1 MKLRLNWINNI
12 FEGLGNIFTEFI
24 DLVIFIKNV
33 LQFLIIVAIGG
44 AAYYLY
50 LNWEQVLNNLP

>member
-1 MKLRLNWINNI
+1 MKLKLNWINNI

-44 AAYYLY
+44 AGYYLY
-50 LNWEQVLNNLP
+50 LNYEEVLNSLP

>member
-12 FEGLGNIFTEFI
+12 FEGLGNIFTELI

-44 AAYYLY
+44 VAYYLY
-50 LNWEQVLNNLP
+50 LNWEYVLNNLP

>member
-1 MKLRLNWINNI
+1 MKLKLNWINNI

-44 AAYYLY
+44 AAYYIY
-50 LNWEQVLNNLP
+50 INWEDVLKSLP